1 MEKLMHCLPQITQE
15 ALLEISQNTDVDVHF
30 VSVMMVEYIIF
41 QMYQLAPLEVEEW
54 IKLVPL
60 QCANSRTALP
70 ELSAA
75 RIDLAEIVDMNNEIR
90 RAFH

>member
-1 MEKLMHCLPQITQE
+1 MEKLMHCLPEITQR

-30 VSVMMVEYIIF
+30 VSVLMVEYIIF
-41 QMYQLAPLEVEEW
+41 QMYQLAPLEVDAW
-54 IKLVPL
+54 IKLVPV

-75 RIDLAEIVDMNNEIR
+75 RVDLAEIVDMNNEIR
-90 RAFH
+90 RAVH

>member
-1 MEKLMHCLPQITQE
+1 MHCLPEITQR

-60 QCANSRTALP
+60 QCANAKTALP

-75 RIDLAEIVDMNNEIR
+75 RVDLAEIVDMNNEIR
-90 RAFH
+90 RAVH